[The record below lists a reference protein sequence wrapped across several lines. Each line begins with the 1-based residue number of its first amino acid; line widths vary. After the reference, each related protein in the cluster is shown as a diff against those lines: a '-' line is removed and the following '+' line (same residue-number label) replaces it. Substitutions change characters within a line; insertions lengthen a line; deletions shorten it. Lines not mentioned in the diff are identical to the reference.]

1 MAGITEVARQ
11 AGVSITTVSRVLNP
25 VSEYP
30 VADTTRRRVLAV
42 ASALNYSPSALAR
55 ALVTR
60 RSRMVGVL
68 LGDIVDPYFAEI
80 VRGIEDVARRA
91 GYLVVV
97 CNTSRDPGT
106 ERRYVTALR
115 DYRADAILLLGGD
128 IFDQPTRRALVREL
142 NTLKSYGGV
151 AVAVAG
157 DHADLP
163 AIDIDHAAGA
173 EEMVRYLVGLGHSRI
188 AFISGPMNVSTA
200 RYRREGF
207 LRAMDRAGL
216 STSENLI
223 EEGDF
228 TYSGG
233 QLVTG
238 RLLDQAPT
246 AIFAANDQM
255 ALGALAA
262 CRAAGVAVPDQV
274 SVVGFGNTGAAEQ
287 AVPGLTTISMPRH
300 QLGTEAMHA
309 VLDALEFSGTSDR
322 VVHPRRLPF
331 HLVIRE
337 SSSGVRREK

>member
-1 MAGITEVARQ
+1 MASITEVARR

-30 VADTTRRRVLAV
+30 VAAATRRRVLA
-42 ASALNYSPSALAR
+42 AAAALQYSPSALAR

-60 RSRMVGVL
+60 RSHMIGVL
-68 LGDIVDPYFAEI
+68 LGDIVDPYFPEI

-115 DYRADAILLLGGD
+115 DYRADAIIFLGGD
-128 IFDQPTRRALVREL
+128 IFDPPTRRALEREL
-142 NTLKSYGGV
+142 ASMTDHG
-151 AVAVAG
+151 AVSLAVAG

-173 EEMVRYLVGLGHSRI
+173 QEMVRYLVGLGHTRI
-188 AFISGPMNVSTA
+188 GFISGPLTVSTA

-207 LRAMDRAGL
+207 LRAMAAAM
-216 STSENLI
+216 
-223 EEGDF
+223 
-228 TYSGG
+228 
-233 QLVTG
+233 QLLE
-238 RLLDQAPT
+238 RAPT

-255 ALGALAA
+255 ALGVLAA
-262 CRAAGVAVPDQV
+262 CRVAGVSVPGDV
-274 SVVGFGNTGAAEQ
+274 SVVGFGNISAAEHSVPALT
-287 AVPGLTTISMPRH
+287 AVSMPRH
-300 QLGTEAMHA
+300 QLGVEAMQA
-309 VLDALEFSGTSDR
+309 VVDALTLEHPR
-322 VVHPRRLPF
+322 VFPRRLPY

-337 SSSGVRREK
+337 SSGPPPRVPSPRAG

>member
-1 MAGITEVARQ
+1 MAGIAEVARQ

-25 VSEYP
+25 VAEYP
-30 VADTTRRRVLAV
+30 VADTTRRRVLAA

-97 CNTSRDPGT
+97 CNTNRDPGT

-142 NTLKSYGGV
+142 KSFEGV

-216 STSENLI
+216 LSTTAQNLV

-233 QLVTG
+233 QVVAD
-238 RLLDQAPT
+238 RLLRQAPT

-255 ALGALAA
+255 ALGVLAA

-274 SVVGFGNTGAAEQ
+274 SVVGFGNTAAAEQ

-300 QLGTEAMHA
+300 QLGVDAMHA
-309 VLDALEFSGTSDR
+309 VLDALEFNGASDR
-322 VVHPRRLPF
+322 VVHPRKLPF
-331 HLVIRE
+331 HLVIRQ